1 MNRSKLT
8 GSRCLC
14 RACGELF
21 NSVRAFEAHRTGV
34 DLSTRRCITAKEME
48 HRGMGINAA
57 GFWITKPHAIHRVNP
72 TPSQILATSWTTP
85 VGHLGGAL

>member
-21 NSVRAFEAHRTGV
+21 NSVRAFEAHRAGMHPPP
-34 DLSTRRCITAKEME
+34 RRCLTTKEMRR
-48 HRGMGINAA
+48 RGMEINAA
-57 GFWITKPHAIHRVNP
+57 GFWITKPRDKNRVKH
-72 TPSQILATSWTTP
+72 TPPQILAAIWKTP
-85 VGHLGGAL
+85 AGHQGGAL